1 MNRFGIGQSVRRV
14 EDQRFL
20 TGRARYVDDIQLPHM
35 LHGAVVMSPH
45 AHARIKEVRIDA
57 AMASPGVHLVLTGA
71 DAKKENLGGIPPLF
85 MPEDM
90 GGPKGYRTFRPLL
103 EPAKARYVGDRIAFV
118 VADTPEQARVA
129 AELVEIDWEPLP
141 AVVNVTDAAKE
152 GAPKVWDDNAMGN
165 LAFPLM
171 MGNKE
176 ATEAAF
182 AKARHVVSVRLYNN
196 RITANTLE
204 PRAAIGDYSAG
215 DDAYTLY
222 TSSQNPHG
230 VRSILCGAVLR
241 IPEIRLR
248 VVSPDVGGGFG
259 MKGDIYPEDGLV
271 LWASR
276 GLGRPV
282 KWVATRRE
290 SLLGDNHGRDQL
302 ISAEMALDDSGKIL
316 AVRAQALHAVG
327 AYVTNAGVV
336 PVLCALRNIPNVYVV
351 PAMLVA
357 SKATFTHST
366 PLGPY
371 RGAGR
376 PEAAYVMERLMD
388 EAAHALGADPV
399 ELRRKNYISPS
410 AMPYNTTAGWTVGA
424 AVGWTYDSGDFGKL
438 TDRCLELS
446 DWPGFEKRKKESER
460 NGRLRG
466 RSLIYYLEDSG
477 VFNERMEIR
486 FDPSG
491 MVTVVAGTHSH
502 GQGHAT
508 TYAQLVSDW
517 LGVPFENVRLVQ
529 GDTDAVSF
537 GRGTY
542 ASRSAMLGGSA
553 LKAAAD
559 AIIEKAKGMAA
570 HLLEAAGADLE
581 FREGK
586 FAVAG
591 TDRAISLTDVA
602 KAFYRPVG
610 PTTRFGTG
618 LDASGASAAP
628 PTFPNGCHVCELEID
643 PQTGEVFIDRY
654 AVVDDVGRVINPMIC
669 HGQIEGALA
678 QGIGQALMENVA
690 LDGESGQLL
699 SASFMDYAM
708 PRAADLPAHYE
719 LDFIDVPAK
728 TNPLGVK
735 GIGEAGCVGAPPAVM
750 NAILDALRPLGVRHL
765 DMPATPLRVWEAIQ
779 GARQQGKSASA
790 V

>member
-1 MNRFGIGQSVRRV
+1 MSRFGIGQPVRRV

-20 TGRARYVDDIQLPHM
+20 TGRSRYVDDIQLPHM

-45 AHARIKEVRIDA
+45 AHARIRGIDTKA
-57 AMASPGVHLVLTGA
+57 ALACDGVVCVLTGE
-71 DAKKENLGGIPPLF
+71 DARKDNLGGIPPLF

-103 EPAKARYVGDRIAFV
+103 EAQKVRYVGDRVAFV
-118 VADTPEQARVA
+118 VASSPEQARIA
-129 AELVEIDWEPLP
+129 AEKVEVDYEPLP
-141 AVVNVTDAAKE
+141 AAVNVEDAAQE

-176 ATEAAF
+176 ATEAGF
-182 AKARHVVSVRLYNN
+182 AKAKHVVSVRLYNN
-196 RITANTLE
+196 RVTANTME
-204 PRAAIGDYSAG
+204 PRATIGDYNAAE
-215 DDAYTLY
+215 DAFTLY

-230 VRSILCGAVLR
+230 VRSIVAGAVLKL
-241 IPEIRLR
+241 PEIKLR
-248 VVSPDVGGGFG
+248 VISPDVGGGFG

-276 GLGRPV
+276 RLGRPV
-282 KWVATRRE
+282 KWVGTRTE
-290 SLLGDNHGRDQL
+290 SILTDNHGRDQR
-302 ISAEMALDDSGKIL
+302 IHAEMALDENGKIL
-316 AVRAQALHAVG
+316 ALRAQALHAVG

-336 PVLCALRNIPNVYVV
+336 PVLCALRNIPSVYVV

-357 SKATFTHST
+357 SKATFTHTT

-376 PEAAYVMERLMD
+376 PEASYVMERLMD
-388 EAAHALGADPV
+388 EAAHKLGMDPV
-399 ELRRKNYISPS
+399 ELRRRNYIPPS

-424 AVGWTYDSGDFGKL
+424 AVGWTYDSGEFAKL
-438 TDRCLELS
+438 TDRAVEMA
-446 DWPGFEKRKKESER
+446 DWNGFASRKTSSEAK
-460 NGRLRG
+460 GKLRG
-466 RSLIYYLEDSG
+466 RALIYYLEDSG
-477 VFNERMEIR
+477 VFNERMELR

-491 MVTVVAGTHSH
+491 MVTIVAGTHSH

-508 TYAQLVSDW
+508 TYAQLVSEW
-517 LGVPFENVRLVQ
+517 LGVPFENIRLVQ
-529 GDTDAVSF
+529 GDTDAVAF

-553 LKAAAD
+553 LKGAAD
-559 AIIEKAKGMAA
+559 AIVEKAKDMAA
-570 HLLEAAGADLE
+570 HLLEASAKDIE
-581 FREGK
+581 FRAGN
-586 FAVAG
+586 FTVVG
-591 TDRAISLTDVA
+591 TDRSLPLTEVA
-602 KAFYRPVG
+602 KAFFRPVG

-618 LDASGASAAP
+618 LDASGSSAAP

-643 PQTGEVFIDRY
+643 PETGVVEIDRY

-690 LDGESGQLL
+690 FDRESGQML

-708 PRAADLPAHYE
+708 PRAADLPLHYE

-735 GIGEAGCVGAPPAVM
+735 GVGEAGCVGAPPAVIL
-750 NAILDALRPLGVRHL
+750 AILDALRPLGVEHL
-765 DMPATPLRVWEAIQ
+765 DMPATPHRVWQAIK
-779 GARQQGKSASA
+779 GARS
-790 V
+790 

>member
-1 MNRFGIGQSVRRV
+1 MNRYGIGQPVTRV

-20 TGRARYVDDIQLPHM
+20 TGRARYVDDIQLPRM

-45 AHARIKEVRIDA
+45 AHAHVRSIDFSK
-57 AMASPGVHLVLTGA
+57 AMQVPGVHLVLTGE
-71 DAKKENLGGIPPLF
+71 DAKEDQLGGIPPLF

-90 GGPKGYRTFRPLL
+90 GGPKGYRTFRPIL
-103 EPAKARYVGDRIAFV
+103 EASKVRYVGDRVAFV
-118 VADTPEQARVA
+118 VADTPELARIA
-129 AELVEIDWEPLP
+129 AEKVEVEYEPLP
-141 AVVNVTDAAKE
+141 AAVGVQDAAKD
-152 GAPKVWDDNAMGN
+152 GAPKVWDDNALGN

-182 AKARHVVSVRLYNN
+182 ARAKHAVSVRLYNN
-196 RITANTLE
+196 RITANAME
-204 PRAAIGDYSAG
+204 PRAALGDYA
-215 DDAYTLY
+215 DDSYTLY

-230 VRSILCGAVLR
+230 VRSILAGAVFR
-241 IPEIRLR
+241 IAENRLR

-259 MKGDIYPEDGLV
+259 MKGDTYPEDALV

-276 GLGRPV
+276 RLGRPV
-282 KWVATRRE
+282 KWVATRTE

-302 ISAEMALDDSGKIL
+302 VSAEMALDESGRIL
-316 AVRAQALHAVG
+316 AIRMQALHAVG
-327 AYVTNAGVV
+327 ACVTNAGVV

-357 SKATFTHST
+357 SKAIFTHTT

-376 PEAAYVMERLMD
+376 PEAAYVTERLMD
-388 EAAHALGADPV
+388 EAARKLGLDPV
-399 ELRRKNYISPS
+399 EIRRRNYIPPS
-410 AMPYNTTAGWTVGA
+410 AMPYNTTANWTVGG
-424 AVGWTYDSGDFGKL
+424 AVGWTYDSGDFARL

-446 DWPGFEKRKKESER
+446 DWNNYGKRKHESER
-460 NGRLRG
+460 NGKLRG
-466 RSLIYYLEDSG
+466 RALIYYLEDSG
-477 VFNERMEIR
+477 VFNERMELR
-486 FDPSG
+486 FDPG
-491 MVTVVAGTHSH
+491 GTLTIVAGTHNH

-517 LGVPFENVRLVQ
+517 LGVPFDSIRLVQ
-529 GDTDAVSF
+529 GDTDKVSF

-553 LKAAAD
+553 LKGAAD
-559 AIIEKAKGMAA
+559 AIVEKAKPLAA
-570 HLLEAAGADLE
+570 HMMEVSAQDISFA
-581 FREGK
+581 EGH
-586 FAVAG
+586 FTVTG
-591 TDRAISLTDVA
+591 TDRKIALVDVA
-602 KAFYRPVG
+602 KAFHRPAG

-618 LDASGASAAP
+618 LDASGSSAAP
-628 PTFPNGCHVCELEID
+628 PTFPNGCHACEVEVDPETGVVEI
-643 PQTGEVFIDRY
+643 ERY

-690 LDGESGQLL
+690 FDRESGQML
-699 SASFMDYAM
+699 SASFADYAM
-708 PRAADLPAHYE
+708 PRAGDLPLHYE

-735 GIGEAGCVGAPPAVM
+735 GVGEAGCVGAPPAVM
-750 NAILDALRPLGVRHL
+750 NAILDALHPRGVTQL
-765 DMPATPLRVWEAIQ
+765 DMPATPRRVWEALQ
-779 GARQQGKSASA
+779 NAKN
-790 V
+790 

>member
-1 MNRFGIGQSVRRV
+1 MNRFGIGQPVRRV

-20 TGRARYVDDIQLPHM
+20 TGRSRYVDDIQLPQM

-45 AHARIKEVRIDA
+45 AHALIKNIDTTKVINT
-57 AMASPGVHLVLTGA
+57 PGVHLVLTGA
-71 DAKKENLGGIPPLF
+71 DAKKDGLGGIPPLF

-103 EPAKARYVGDRIAFV
+103 EATKARYVGDRIAFV
-118 VADTPEQARVA
+118 VADTPELARIA
-129 AELVEIDWEPLP
+129 AERVEVTYEPLP
-141 AVVNVTDAAKE
+141 AVVNVEDAAKD
-152 GAPKVWDDNAMGN
+152 GAPKIWDDNAMGN

-176 ATEAAF
+176 AADAAF
-182 AKARHVVSVRLYNN
+182 ARAKHVVSVRLYNN
-196 RITANTLE
+196 RITANAME
-204 PRAAIGDYSAG
+204 PRAAIGDFSN
-215 DDAYTLY
+215 DSYTLY

-230 VRSILCGAVLR
+230 ARSILAAAVFKV
-241 IPEIRLR
+241 PETQLR
-248 VVSPDVGGGFG
+248 VISPDVGGGFG
-259 MKGDIYPEDGLV
+259 MKGDVYPEDGMV

-276 GLGRPV
+276 RLRRPV
-282 KWVATRRE
+282 KWVATRTE
-290 SLLGDNHGRDQL
+290 SMLGDNHGRDQL
-302 ISAEMALDDSGKIL
+302 VNAEMALDENGRIL
-316 AVRAQALHAVG
+316 GIRMQALHAVG

-336 PVLCALRNIPNVYVV
+336 PVLCSLRNIPNVYVV

-357 SKATFTHST
+357 SKAIFTHTT

-376 PEAAYVMERLMD
+376 PEAAYVTERLMD
-388 EAAHALGADPV
+388 EAARQISIDPV
-399 ELRRKNYISPS
+399 EIRRRNYIPPS
-410 AMPYNTTAGWTVGA
+410 AMPHNTTAGWTVGA
-424 AVGWTYDSGDFGKL
+424 AAGWTYDSGDFARL
-438 TDRCLELS
+438 TDRCLEIS
-446 DWPGFEKRKKESER
+446 DWKSFERRKEESKRKGK
-460 NGRLRG
+460 LRG

-477 VFNERMEIR
+477 VFNERMELR

-491 MVTVVAGTHSH
+491 TVTIVAGTHSH

-517 LGVPFENVRLVQ
+517 LGVPFESIRLVQ

-553 LKAAAD
+553 LRAAAD
-559 AIIEKAKGMAA
+559 AIIEKARALAA
-570 HLLEAAGADLE
+570 HLLEVSPKDLG
-581 FREGK
+581 FAEGK
-586 FAVAG
+586 FTVSG
-591 TDRAISLTDVA
+591 TDRSIPLVDVA
-602 KAFYRPVG
+602 KAFHRPAG
-610 PTTRFGTG
+610 PTTRFGAG
-618 LDASGASAAP
+618 LDASGSSNAP
-628 PTFPNGCHVCELEID
+628 PTFPNGCHACELEID
-643 PQTGEVFIDRY
+643 PETGEVFIDRY

-690 LDGESGQLL
+690 FDRESGQML
-699 SASFMDYAM
+699 SASFTDYAM
-708 PRAADLPAHYE
+708 PRAADLPHHYE

-735 GIGEAGCVGAPPAVM
+735 GVGEAGCVGAPPAVM
-750 NAILDALRPLGVRHL
+750 NAILDALRPLGVKHL
-765 DMPATPLRVWEAIQ
+765 DMPATPRRVWEALQ
-779 GARQQGKSASA
+779 NAKN
-790 V
+790 

>member
-1 MNRFGIGQSVRRV
+1 MNRYGIGQPVRRV

-20 TGRARYVDDIQLPHM
+20 TGRSRYVDDIQLPHM

-45 AHARIKEVRIDA
+45 AHARIRSIDVSKA
-57 AMASPGVHLVLTGA
+57 IETPGVHLVLTGE
-71 DAKKENLGGIPPLF
+71 DAKKDGLGGIPPLF

-118 VADTPEQARVA
+118 VADTPELARIA
-129 AELVEIDWEPLP
+129 AEKVEVDYEALP
-141 AVVNVTDAAKE
+141 AVANVEDAAKE

-165 LAFPLM
+165 LAFPMM

-176 ATEAAF
+176 AADAAF
-182 AKARHVVSVRLYNN
+182 AKAKHTVSVRLYNN
-196 RITANTLE
+196 RITANAME
-204 PRAAIGDYSAG
+204 PRAAIGDFANESF
-215 DDAYTLY
+215 TLY

-230 VRSILCGAVLR
+230 ARSILANAIFR
-241 IPEIRLR
+241 IPETKLR
-248 VVSPDVGGGFG
+248 VISPDVGGGFG
-259 MKGDIYPEDGLV
+259 MKGDVYPEDGLV

-276 GLGRPV
+276 KLGRPV
-282 KWVATRRE
+282 KWVATRTE
-290 SLLGDNHGRDQL
+290 SMLGDNHGRDQL
-302 ISAEMALDDSGKIL
+302 ISAEMALDENGKIL
-316 AVRAQALHAVG
+316 AIRAQALHAVG

-336 PVLCALRNIPNVYVV
+336 PVLCGLRNIPNVYVV

-357 SKATFTHST
+357 AKATFTHTT

-376 PEAAYVMERLMD
+376 PEASYVTERLMD
-388 EAAHALGADPV
+388 EAARKLDMDPV
-399 ELRRKNYISPS
+399 EIRRRNYIPPS
-410 AMPYNTTAGWTVGA
+410 AMPHNTTANWTIAA
-424 AVGWTYDSGDFGKL
+424 AVGWTYDSGDFARL

-446 DWPGFEKRKKESER
+446 DWGGFDSRKRASEAK
-460 NGRLRG
+460 GKLRG
-466 RSLIYYLEDSG
+466 RALIYYLEDSG
-477 VFNERMEIR
+477 VFNERMELR

-491 MVTVVAGTHSH
+491 MVTIVAGTHSH

-517 LGVPFENVRLVQ
+517 LGVPFENIRLVQ

-542 ASRSAMLGGSA
+542 ASRSMMLGGSA
-553 LKAAAD
+553 LRAAAD
-559 AIIEKAKGMAA
+559 VIIEKGKLMAA
-570 HLLEAAGADLE
+570 HLLEAAGADIE
-581 FREGK
+581 FKEGK
-586 FAVAG
+586 FGVVG
-591 TDRAISLTDVA
+591 TDRSIALTEVA
-602 KAFYRPVG
+602 RAFYRPVG
-610 PTTRFGTG
+610 PTTKFGAG
-618 LDASGASAAP
+618 LDASGSSAAP
-628 PTFPNGCHVCELEID
+628 PTFPNGCHACEVEID
-643 PQTGEVFIDRY
+643 PETGVVEIDRY

-690 LDGESGQLL
+690 FDRQSGQML
-699 SASFMDYAM
+699 SASFTDYAM
-708 PRAADLPAHYE
+708 PRAADLPQHYE

-750 NAILDALRPLGVRHL
+750 NAILDALRPRGVTHL
-765 DMPATPLRVWEAIQ
+765 DMPATPRRVWEALQ
-779 GARQQGKSASA
+779 NAKH
-790 V
+790 

>member
-1 MNRFGIGQSVRRV
+1 MNRYGIGQPVRRV

-45 AHARIKEVRIDA
+45 AHARIKNISVEEA
-57 AMASPGVHLVLTGA
+57 LKMPGVHLVLTGA
-71 DAKKENLGGIPPLF
+71 DAQAEKLGGIPPLF

-118 VADTPEQARVA
+118 VADSPELARIA
-129 AELVEIDWEPLP
+129 AEKVEVDYEPLP
-141 AVVNVTDAAKE
+141 AVVAVADAAKE
-152 GAPKVWDDNAMGN
+152 GAPKVWDDNAAGN

-171 MGNKE
+171 MGNKD
-176 ATEAAF
+176 ATDAAF
-182 AKARHVVSVRLYNN
+182 AKAKHTVSLRLYNN

-204 PRAAIGDYSAG
+204 PRACIGDFANDS
-215 DDAYTLY
+215 YTLY

-230 VRSILCGAVLR
+230 VRGILSGAVFKFS
-241 IPEIRLR
+241 ENKLR
-248 VVSPDVGGGFG
+248 VISPDVGGGFG
-259 MKGDIYPEDGLV
+259 MKGDVYPEDGLV

-276 GLGRPV
+276 RLGRPV
-282 KWVATRRE
+282 KWVATRTE

-302 ISAEMALDDSGKIL
+302 ISAEMALDENGKIL
-316 AVRAQALHAVG
+316 AVRAQALHSVG

-351 PAMLVA
+351 PAMLVM
-357 SKATFTHST
+357 SKATFTHTT

-376 PEAAYVMERLMD
+376 PEASYVIERLMD
-388 EAAHALGADPV
+388 AAARKVGVDPV
-399 ELRRKNYISPS
+399 ELRRRNYIPPS
-410 AMPYNTTAGWTVGA
+410 AMPYNTTANWTVGA
-424 AVGWTYDSGDFGKL
+424 PVGWTYDSGEFAKL
-438 TDRCLELS
+438 TDRALEIS
-446 DWPGFEKRKKESER
+446 DWKNYQERKAKSEKSGK
-460 NGRLRG
+460 LRG

-477 VFNERMEIR
+477 VFNERMELR

-491 MVTVVAGTHSH
+491 TVTVVAGTHNH

-508 TYAQLVSDW
+508 TYAQLVSEW
-517 LGVPFENVRLVQ
+517 LGIPFESIRLVQ

-553 LKAAAD
+553 LKGAAD
-559 AIIEKAKGMAA
+559 AIIEKAKPMAGF
-570 HLLEAAGADLE
+570 LLEASPQDIE
-581 FREGK
+581 FVEGR
-586 FAVAG
+586 FRVVG
-591 TDRAISLTDVA
+591 TDKGIPLVDVA

-610 PTTRFGTG
+610 PTTKFGTG
-618 LDASGASAAP
+618 LDASGSSAAP
-628 PTFPNGCHVCELEID
+628 PTFPNGCHTCELEID
-643 PQTGEVFIDRY
+643 PETGVVEIDRY

-690 LDGESGQLL
+690 FDTESGQML
-699 SASFMDYAM
+699 SASFTDYAM
-708 PRAADLPAHYE
+708 PRAADLPLHYE
-719 LDFIDVPAK
+719 MDFIDVPAK

-735 GIGEAGCVGAPPAVM
+735 GVGEAGCVGAPPAVM
-750 NAILDALRPLGVRHL
+750 NAILDALRERGVTHL
-765 DMPATPLRVWEAIQ
+765 DMPATSRRVWEALQ
-779 GARQQGKSASA
+779 RARAS
-790 V
+790 

>member
-1 MNRFGIGQSVRRV
+1 MNRYGIGQPVRRV

-20 TGRARYVDDIQLPHM
+20 TGGSRYVDDIQLPRM

-45 AHARIKEVRIDA
+45 AHARIKGIDVSA
-57 AMASPGVHLVLTGA
+57 AMTLAGVHLVLTGA
-71 DAKKENLGGIPPLF
+71 DAKKESLGGIPPLF

-118 VADTPEQARVA
+118 VADTPELARIA
-129 AELVEIDWEPLP
+129 AEKVEIDWEPLP
-141 AVVNVTDAAKE
+141 AAVNVEDAAKE

-182 AKARHVVSVRLYNN
+182 AKARHTVSLRLYNN
-196 RITANTLE
+196 RISANAME
-204 PRAAIGDYSAG
+204 PRAAIGDFANDSF
-215 DDAYTLY
+215 TLY

-230 VRSILCGAVLR
+230 VRSILAGAVFR
-241 IPEIRLR
+241 IAEIRLR
-248 VVSPDVGGGFG
+248 VIAPDVGGGFG

-276 GLGRPV
+276 RLGRPV
-282 KWVATRRE
+282 KWVATRTE

-302 ISAEMALDDSGKIL
+302 ISAEMALDENGKIL

-357 SKATFTHST
+357 AKATFTHTT

-376 PEAAYVMERLMD
+376 PEASYVIERLMD
-388 EAAHALGADPV
+388 EAARKLDMDPV
-399 ELRRKNYISPS
+399 ELRRRNYIPPS

-424 AVGWTYDSGDFGKL
+424 AVGWTYDSGDFARLTERAIELADWNGFPERKL
-438 TDRCLELS
+438 Q
-446 DWPGFEKRKKESER
+446 SEAK
-460 NGRLRG
+460 GRLRG

-477 VFNERMEIR
+477 VFNERMELR

-491 MVTVVAGTHSH
+491 MVSVVAGTHSH

-517 LGVPFENVRLVQ
+517 LGVPFENIRLVQ

-559 AIIEKAKGMAA
+559 AIIEKAKHMAG
-570 HLLEAAGADLE
+570 HLLEASDKDISFAD
-581 FREGK
+581 GK
-586 FAVAG
+586 FTVSG
-591 TDRAISLTDVA
+591 TDRSIPLTDVA

-618 LDASGASAAP
+618 LDASGSSAAP
-628 PTFPNGCHVCELEID
+628 PTFPNGCHACELEID
-643 PQTGEVFIDRY
+643 PETGEVFIDRY

-690 LDGESGQLL
+690 FDRDSGQML
-699 SASFMDYAM
+699 SASFTDYAM
-708 PRAADLPAHYE
+708 PRAADLPLHYE
-719 LDFIDVPAK
+719 LDFVDVPAK

-750 NAILDALRPLGVRHL
+750 NAILDALRPLGVKHL
-765 DMPATPLRVWEAIQ
+765 DMPATPRRVWEALQ
-779 GARQQGKSASA
+779 AAKTS
-790 V
+790 

>member
-1 MNRFGIGQSVRRV
+1 VNRNGIGQAVRRV

-20 TGRARYVDDIQLPHM
+20 TGRSRYVDDIQLPHM

-45 AHARIKEVRIDA
+45 AHARIKNIDVSA
-57 AMASPGVHLVLTGA
+57 AMKSPGVHLVLTGA

-118 VADTPEQARVA
+118 VADTSEQARIA
-129 AELVEIDWEPLP
+129 AELVEIHWEPLP
-141 AVVNVTDAAKE
+141 AVVNVEDAAKE
-152 GAPKVWDDNAMGN
+152 GAPKVWDDNAAGN

-176 ATEAAF
+176 TTEAAF
-182 AKARHVVSVRLYNN
+182 AKAKHKVSVRLYNN
-196 RITANTLE
+196 RITANAME
-204 PRAAIGDYSAG
+204 PRACIGDFANDSF
-215 DDAYTLY
+215 TLY

-230 VRSILCGAVLR
+230 VRSILAGAVLKV
-241 IPEIRLR
+241 PEIKLR
-248 VVSPDVGGGFG
+248 VIAPDVGGGFG

-271 LWASR
+271 LWAAR
-276 GLGRPV
+276 KLGRPV
-282 KWVATRRE
+282 KWVATRTE
-290 SLLGDNHGRDQL
+290 SMLGDNHGRDQL
-302 ISAEMALDDSGKIL
+302 ISAEMALDDNGKIL
-316 AVRAQALHAVG
+316 GIRAQALHAVG

-336 PVLCALRNIPNVYVV
+336 PVLCALRNISNVYVV

-357 SKATFTHST
+357 SKATFTHTT

-376 PEAAYVMERLMD
+376 PEASYVIERLMD
-388 EAAHALGADPV
+388 EAARQLALDPV
-399 ELRRKNYISPS
+399 ELRRRNYIPPS

-424 AVGWTYDSGDFGKL
+424 AVGWTYDSGDFARL
-438 TDRCLELS
+438 TDRCMELA
-446 DWPGFEKRKKESER
+446 DWGGFPARKKQSEAK
-460 NGRLRG
+460 GRLRG
-466 RSLIYYLEDSG
+466 RGFIYYLEDSG
-477 VFNERMEIR
+477 VFNERMELR

-529 GDTDAVSF
+529 GDTDAVAF

-553 LKAAAD
+553 LKGAAD
-559 AIIEKAKGMAA
+559 AIIEKAKQMAA
-570 HLLEAAGADLE
+570 FLLEAAGADLE
-581 FREGK
+581 FKEGK
-586 FAVAG
+586 FTVVG
-591 TDRAISLTDVA
+591 TDRSIPLTDVA
-602 KAFYRPVG
+602 KAFYRPAG

-618 LDASGASAAP
+618 LDASGSSAVP
-628 PTFPNGCHVCELEID
+628 PTFPNGCHACELEVD
-643 PQTGEVFIDRY
+643 PETGEVFIDRY

-678 QGIGQALMENVA
+678 QGIGQALMENIA
-690 LDGESGQLL
+690 FDRESGQML
-699 SASFMDYAM
+699 SASFNDYAM
-708 PRAADLPAHYE
+708 PRASDLPLHYE
-719 LDFIDVPAK
+719 LEFIDVPAK

-735 GIGEAGCVGAPPAVM
+735 GVGEAGCVGAPPAVM
-750 NAILDALRPLGVRHL
+750 NAILDALRPRGVQHL
-765 DMPATPLRVWEAIQ
+765 DMPATPRRVWEALQ
-779 GARQQGKSASA
+779 KAG
-790 V
+790 

>member
-1 MNRFGIGQSVRRV
+1 MNRFGIGQPVRRV

-20 TGRARYVDDIQLPHM
+20 TGHARYVDDIQLPRM

-45 AHARIKEVRIDA
+45 AHAKILSINTKPALE
-57 AMASPGVHLVLTGA
+57 MSGVHLVLTGK
-71 DAKKENLGGIPPLF
+71 DAQDEKLGGIPPLF

-118 VADTPEQARVA
+118 VADTPEAARIA
-129 AELVEIDWEPLP
+129 AEAVEIEWEPLP
-141 AVVNVTDAAKE
+141 AVASVADAAKE
-152 GAPKVWDDNAMGN
+152 GAPRVWDDNAAGN

-171 MGNKE
+171 MGNKD
-176 ATEAAF
+176 ATDAAF
-182 AKARHVVSVRLYNN
+182 AKAKHTVAVRLYNN
-196 RITANTLE
+196 RITANTME
-204 PRAAIGDYSAG
+204 PRACIGDFA
-215 DDAYTLY
+215 DDAYTLH

-230 VRSILCGAVLR
+230 VRSILAGAVFR
-241 IPEIRLR
+241 FPETKLR

-276 GLGRPV
+276 RLGRPV
-282 KWVATRRE
+282 KWVATRTE

-302 ISAEMALDDSGKIL
+302 ISAEMALDENGKIL
-316 AVRAQALHAVG
+316 AVRAQALHSVG

-351 PAMLVA
+351 PAMLVM
-357 SKATFTHST
+357 SKATFTHTT

-376 PEAAYVMERLMD
+376 PEASYVIERLMD
-388 EAAHALGADPV
+388 EAARKMKLDPV
-399 ELRRKNYISPS
+399 ELRQRNYIPPS
-410 AMPYNTTAGWTVGA
+410 AMPYNTTANWTVGA
-424 AVGWTYDSGDFGKL
+424 PVGWTYDSGDFAKL
-438 TDRCLELS
+438 TDRALEIS
-446 DWPGFEKRKKESER
+446 AWSGYEARKAASQKK
-460 NGRLRG
+460 GKLRG

-477 VFNERMEIR
+477 VFNERMELR

-491 MVTVVAGTHSH
+491 TVTIVAGTHSH

-517 LGVPFENVRLVQ
+517 LGVPFESVRLVQ

-553 LKAAAD
+553 LKGAAD
-559 AIIEKAKGMAA
+559 AIIEKAKPMAA
-570 HLLEAAGADLE
+570 FLMEAAAADLE
-581 FREGK
+581 FVEGV
-586 FAVAG
+586 FRVAG
-591 TDRAISLTDVA
+591 TDKKIPLVDVA
-602 KAFYRPVG
+602 RAFFRPVG

-628 PTFPNGCHVCELEID
+628 PTFPNGCHTCEVEID
-643 PQTGEVFIDRY
+643 PETGVVEIDRY

-690 LDGESGQLL
+690 FDRESGQML

-708 PRAADLPAHYE
+708 PRADDLPLHYE
-719 LDFIDVPAK
+719 MDFIDVPAK

-735 GIGEAGCVGAPPAVM
+735 GVGEAGCVGAPPVVM
-750 NAILDALRPLGVRHL
+750 NAILDALSVYQINHL
-765 DMPATPLRVWEAIQ
+765 DMPATPHRVWQAIQ
-779 GARQQGKSASA
+779 AAKKPSA
-790 V
+790 

>member
-1 MNRFGIGQSVRRV
+1 MSNRNGIGQPVRRV

-20 TGRARYVDDIQLPHM
+20 TGRSRYVDDIQLPHM

-45 AHARIKEVRIDA
+45 AHALIKNISFDEA
-57 AMASPGVHLVLTGA
+57 LKMPGVHLVLTGK
-71 DAKKENLGGIPPLF
+71 DAKAENLGGIPPLF

-118 VADTPEQARVA
+118 VADSPELARIA
-129 AELVEIDWEPLP
+129 AEKVEVEYEPLP
-141 AVVNVTDAAKE
+141 AVVNVADAAKD
-152 GAPKVWDDNAMGN
+152 GAPKVWDDNAAGN

-171 MGNKE
+171 MGNKD

-182 AKARHVVSVRLYNN
+182 ARAKHTVSVRLYNN
-196 RITANTLE
+196 RITANAME
-204 PRAAIGDYSAG
+204 PRACIGDFAN
-215 DDAYTLY
+215 DAYTLH
-222 TSSQNPHG
+222 TSCQNPHG
-230 VRSILCGAVLR
+230 VRSILAGAVFKF
-241 IPEIRLR
+241 PEIKLR

-259 MKGDIYPEDGLV
+259 MKGDVYPEDGLV

-276 GLGRPV
+276 KLGRPV
-282 KWVATRRE
+282 KWVATRTE

-302 ISAEMALDDSGKIL
+302 ISAEMALDENGKIL

-351 PAMLVA
+351 PAMLVM
-357 SKATFTHST
+357 SKATFTHTT

-376 PEAAYVMERLMD
+376 PEASYVIERLMD
-388 EAAHALGADPV
+388 EAALKLKIDPV
-399 ELRRKNYISPS
+399 ELRRRNYIQPS
-410 AMPYNTTAGWTVGA
+410 QMPYNTTANWTIA
-424 AVGWTYDSGDFGKL
+424 PHVGWTYDSGDFGRL
-438 TDRCLELS
+438 TDRALELA
-446 DWPGFEKRKKESER
+446 DWNGFASRKKASEAK
-460 NGRLRG
+460 GRLRG

-477 VFNERMEIR
+477 VFNERMELR

-529 GDTDAVSF
+529 GDTDAVAF

-553 LKAAAD
+553 LKGAAD

-570 HLLEAAGADLE
+570 HLMEASPKDIEFQAGKVTTV
-581 FREGK
+581 R
-586 FAVAG
+586 
-591 TDRAISLTDVA
+591 TDRPIPVTEGA
-602 KAFYRPVG
+602 KAFYPPVG

-618 LDASGASAAP
+618 LDASGSSAAP
-628 PTFPNGCHVCELEID
+628 PTFPNGCHACELEGD
-643 PQTGEVFIDRY
+643 PRTRRGVIHRY

-678 QGIGQALMENVA
+678 QGIGQALMENIA
-690 LDGESGQLL
+690 FDRESGQML
-699 SASFMDYAM
+699 SASFNDYAM
-708 PRAADLPAHYE
+708 PRAIDLPLHYDLE
-719 LDFIDVPAK
+719 FIDVPAK

-735 GIGEAGCVGAPPAVM
+735 GVGEAGCVGAPPAVM
-750 NAILDALRPLGVRHL
+750 DGILDALRPRGVQHL
-765 DMPATPLRVWEAIQ
+765 DMAATPRRVWEALQ
-779 GARQQGKSASA
+779 RAR
-790 V
+790 

>member
-1 MNRFGIGQSVRRV
+1 MNRHGIGQSVRRV

-20 TGRARYVDDIQLPHM
+20 TGRSRYVDDIQLPRM
-35 LHGAVVMSPH
+35 LHGAVIMSPH
-45 AHARIKEVRIDA
+45 AHARIRGIDGSA
-57 AMASPGVHLVLTGA
+57 AMALAGVHLVLTGA
-71 DAKKENLGGIPPLF
+71 DAQKENLGGIPPLF

-118 VADTPEQARVA
+118 VADTPELARIA
-129 AELVEIDWEPLP
+129 AEKVEVDYEALP
-141 AVVNVTDAAKE
+141 AVANVEDAAKE

-182 AKARHVVSVRLYNN
+182 AKARHTVSVRLYNN
-196 RITANTLE
+196 RICANAIE
-204 PRAAIGDYSAG
+204 PRAAIGDFANDSF
-215 DDAYTLY
+215 TLY

-230 VRSILCGAVLR
+230 VRSILAGAVFR

-248 VVSPDVGGGFG
+248 VIAPDVGGGFG

-276 GLGRPV
+276 RLGRPV
-282 KWVATRRE
+282 KWVATRTE

-302 ISAEMALDDSGKIL
+302 ISAEMALDENGKIL

-336 PVLCALRNIPNVYVV
+336 PVLCALRNIPNVYII

-357 SKATFTHST
+357 AKATFTHTT

-376 PEAAYVMERLMD
+376 PEASYVVERLMD
-388 EAAHALGADPV
+388 EAARKLEMDPV
-399 ELRRKNYISPS
+399 ELRRRNYIPPS

-424 AVGWTYDSGDFGKL
+424 AVGWTYDSGDFAKL
-438 TDRCLELS
+438 TDRAVELA
-446 DWPGFEKRKKESER
+446 DWGGFQKRKQESEA

-466 RSLIYYLEDSG
+466 RALIYYLEDSG
-477 VFNERMEIR
+477 VFNERMELR

-491 MVTVVAGTHSH
+491 MVSVVAGTHSH

-517 LGVPFENVRLVQ
+517 LGIPFENIRLVQ
-529 GDTDAVSF
+529 GDTDAVPF

-559 AIIEKAKGMAA
+559 AIIEKARQMAA

-581 FREGK
+581 FKDGK
-586 FAVAG
+586 FSVVG
-591 TDRAISLTDVA
+591 TDRSIPLTDVA

-610 PTTRFGTG
+610 PTTRFGAG
-618 LDASGASAAP
+618 LDASGSSAAP

-654 AVVDDVGRVINPMIC
+654 ALVDDVGRVINPMIC

-690 LDGESGQLL
+690 FDRDSGQML
-699 SASFMDYAM
+699 SASFADYAM
-708 PRAADLPAHYE
+708 PRACDLPAHYE
-719 LDFIDVPAK
+719 LDFVDVPAK

-750 NAILDALRPLGVRHL
+750 NAILDALRPLGVKHL
-765 DMPATPLRVWEAIQ
+765 DMPATPRRVWEALQ
-779 GARQQGKSASA
+779 TAKR
-790 V
+790 

>member
-1 MNRFGIGQSVRRV
+1 MNRYGIGQPVRRV

-35 LHGAVVMSPH
+35 LHGAVLMSPH
-45 AHARIKEVRIDA
+45 AHARIKSIDA
-57 AMASPGVHLVLTGA
+57 SAAQAMPGVHLILTGA
-71 DAKKENLGGIPPLF
+71 DAQREKLGGIPPLF

-103 EPAKARYVGDRIAFV
+103 EAAKARYVGDRIAFV
-118 VADTPEQARVA
+118 VADTPELARIA
-129 AELVEIDWEPLP
+129 AERVEVDYEPLA
-141 AVVNVTDAAKE
+141 AVVNLQEAAKE
-152 GAPKVWDDNAMGN
+152 GAPKVWDDNQAGN

-171 MGNKE
+171 MGNKD
-176 ATEAAF
+176 ATDAAF
-182 AKARHVVSVRLYNN
+182 AKAKHTVSVRLYNN
-196 RITANTLE
+196 RITANAME
-204 PRAAIGDYSAG
+204 PRACIGEYNAA

-230 VRSILCGAVLR
+230 VRTILCGPVFHL
-241 IPEIRLR
+241 PEIKLR

-271 LWASR
+271 LWASKR
-276 GLGRPV
+276 LRRPV
-282 KWVATRRE
+282 KWVATRTE

-302 ISAEMALDDSGKIL
+302 ISAEMALDESGKIL

-357 SKATFTHST
+357 SKATFTHTT

-376 PEAAYVMERLMD
+376 PEASYVIERLMD
-388 EAAHALGADPV
+388 EAARKLNIDPV
-399 ELRRKNYISPS
+399 ELRRLNYIPPS
-410 AMPYNTTAGWTVGA
+410 AMPYNTTANWTVGA
-424 AVGWTYDSGDFGKL
+424 PVGWTYDSGDFAKL
-438 TDRCLELS
+438 TDRAVQLA
-446 DWPGFEKRKKESER
+446 DWQGFQKRKQQSE
-460 NGRLRG
+460 GKGKLRG

-477 VFNERMEIR
+477 VFNERMEMR

-491 MVTVVAGTHSH
+491 MVTIVAGTHSH

-508 TYAQLVSDW
+508 TYAQLASDW
-517 LGVPFENVRLVQ
+517 LGVPFENIRLVQ

-553 LKAAAD
+553 LRAASD
-559 AIIEKAKGMAA
+559 AIIAKAKDMAA
-570 HLLEAAGADLE
+570 HLLEAAATDLE
-581 FREGK
+581 FKEGK
-586 FAVAG
+586 FTVAG
-591 TDRAISLTDVA
+591 TDRGIPLTDVA

-610 PTTRFGTG
+610 PTTKFGAG
-618 LDASGASAAP
+618 LDASGSSNAP
-628 PTFPNGCHVCELEID
+628 PTFPNGCHICEVEVDPDTGVVEIA
-643 PQTGEVFIDRY
+643 RY
-654 AVVDDVGRVINPMIC
+654 VVVDDVGRVINPLIC
-669 HGQIEGALA
+669 HGQIDGALA
-678 QGIGQALMENVA
+678 QGIGQALMENIA
-690 LDGESGQLL
+690 FDAESGQML

-708 PRAADLPAHYE
+708 PRST
-719 LDFIDVPAK
+719 DFVVHAEMEFVDVPAK

-750 NAILDALRPLGVRHL
+750 NAILDALRPRGVKHL
-765 DMPATPLRVWEAIQ
+765 DMPATPRRVWEALQ
-779 GARQQGKSASA
+779 HAGG
-790 V
+790 

>member
-1 MNRFGIGQSVRRV
+1 MNRFGIGQPVRRV

-20 TGRARYVDDIQLPHM
+20 TGRSRYVDDIQLPQM

-45 AHARIKEVRIDA
+45 AHALIKNIDTTKVINT
-57 AMASPGVHLVLTGA
+57 PGVHLVLTGA
-71 DAKKENLGGIPPLF
+71 DAKKDGLGGIPPLF

-103 EPAKARYVGDRIAFV
+103 EATKARYVGDRIAFV
-118 VADTPEQARVA
+118 VADTPELARIA
-129 AELVEIDWEPLP
+129 AERVEVTYEPLP
-141 AVVNVTDAAKE
+141 AVVNVEDAAKD
-152 GAPKVWDDNAMGN
+152 GAPKIWDDNAMGN

-176 ATEAAF
+176 AADAAF
-182 AKARHVVSVRLYNN
+182 AKAKHVVSVRLYNN
-196 RITANTLE
+196 RITANAME
-204 PRAAIGDYSAG
+204 PRAAIGDFSN
-215 DDAYTLY
+215 DSYTLY

-230 VRSILCGAVLR
+230 ARSILAAAVFKV
-241 IPEIRLR
+241 PETQLR
-248 VVSPDVGGGFG
+248 VISPDVGGGFG
-259 MKGDIYPEDGLV
+259 MKGDVYPEDGMV

-276 GLGRPV
+276 RLRRPV
-282 KWVATRRE
+282 KWVATRTE
-290 SLLGDNHGRDQL
+290 SMLGDNHGRDQL
-302 ISAEMALDDSGKIL
+302 VNAEMALDENGRIL
-316 AVRAQALHAVG
+316 GIRMQALHAVG

-336 PVLCALRNIPNVYVV
+336 PVLCSLRNIPNVYVV

-357 SKATFTHST
+357 SKAIFTHTT

-376 PEAAYVMERLMD
+376 PEAAYVTERLMD
-388 EAAHALGADPV
+388 EAARQISIDPV
-399 ELRRKNYISPS
+399 EIRRRNYIPPS
-410 AMPYNTTAGWTVGA
+410 AMPHNTTAGWTVGA
-424 AVGWTYDSGDFGKL
+424 AAGWTYDSGDFARL
-438 TDRCLELS
+438 TDRCLEIS
-446 DWPGFEKRKKESER
+446 DWKSFERRKEESKRKGK
-460 NGRLRG
+460 LRG

-477 VFNERMEIR
+477 VFNERMELR

-491 MVTVVAGTHSH
+491 TVTIVAGTHSH

-517 LGVPFENVRLVQ
+517 LGVPFESIRLVQ

-553 LKAAAD
+553 LRAAAD
-559 AIIEKAKGMAA
+559 AIIEKARALAA
-570 HLLEAAGADLE
+570 HLLEVSPKDLG
-581 FREGK
+581 FAEGK
-586 FAVAG
+586 FTVSG
-591 TDRAISLTDVA
+591 TDRSIPLVDVA
-602 KAFYRPVG
+602 KAFHRPAG
-610 PTTRFGTG
+610 PTTRFGAG
-618 LDASGASAAP
+618 LDASGSSNAP
-628 PTFPNGCHVCELEID
+628 PTFPNGCHACELEID
-643 PQTGEVFIDRY
+643 PETGEVFIDRY

-690 LDGESGQLL
+690 FDRESGQML
-699 SASFMDYAM
+699 SASFTDYAM
-708 PRAADLPAHYE
+708 PRAADLPHHYE

-735 GIGEAGCVGAPPAVM
+735 GVGEAGCVGAPPAVM
-750 NAILDALRPLGVRHL
+750 NAILDALRPLGVKHL
-765 DMPATPLRVWEAIQ
+765 DMPATPRRVWEALQ
-779 GARQQGKSASA
+779 NVKN
-790 V
+790 

>member
-1 MNRFGIGQSVRRV
+1 MNRYGIGQPVRRV

-20 TGRARYVDDIQLPHM
+20 TGRSRYVDDIQLPRM

-45 AHARIKEVRIDA
+45 AHALIRKIDVSKA
-57 AMASPGVHLVLTGA
+57 IATAGVHLVLTGE
-71 DAKKENLGGIPPLF
+71 DARKEGLGGIPPLF

-118 VADTPEQARVA
+118 VADTPELARIA
-129 AELVEIDWEPLP
+129 AEKVEVDYEPLP
-141 AVVNVTDAAKE
+141 AVVSVEDAAKE
-152 GAPKVWDDNAMGN
+152 GASKVWDDNAMGN

-176 ATEAAF
+176 ATDAAF
-182 AKARHVVSVRLYNN
+182 AKAKHTVSVRLYNN
-196 RITANTLE
+196 RITANAME
-204 PRAAIGDYSAG
+204 PRAAIGDYANDSF
-215 DDAYTLY
+215 TLY
-222 TSSQNPHG
+222 ASSQNPHG
-230 VRSILCGAVLR
+230 ARSILANAVFK
-241 IPEIRLR
+241 IPETKLR

-259 MKGDIYPEDGLV
+259 MKGDVYPEDGLV

-276 GLGRPV
+276 RLGRPV
-282 KWVATRRE
+282 KWVATRTE

-302 ISAEMALDDSGKIL
+302 ISAEMALDENGKIL
-316 AVRAQALHAVG
+316 AIRAQALHAVG

-336 PVLCALRNIPNVYVV
+336 PVLCGLRNIPNVYVV

-357 SKATFTHST
+357 AKATFTHTT

-376 PEAAYVMERLMD
+376 PEASYVTERLMD
-388 EAAHALGADPV
+388 EAARKLGMDPV
-399 ELRRKNYISPS
+399 EIRRRNYIAPS
-410 AMPYNTTAGWTVGA
+410 AMPHNTTAGWTVGA
-424 AVGWTYDSGDFGKL
+424 AVGWTYDSGDFARL
-438 TDRCLELS
+438 TDRCLELA
-446 DWPGFEKRKKESER
+446 DWNSYSARKRESEKRGK
-460 NGRLRG
+460 LRG
-466 RSLIYYLEDSG
+466 RALIYYLEDSG
-477 VFNERMEIR
+477 VFNERMELR

-517 LGVPFENVRLVQ
+517 LGVPFENIRLVQ

-553 LKAAAD
+553 LRAAAD
-559 AIIEKAKGMAA
+559 GIVEKGKLMAA
-570 HLLEAAGADLE
+570 HLLEAAGADIE

-586 FAVAG
+586 FSVVG
-591 TDRAISLTDVA
+591 TDRSIALTDVA

-610 PTTRFGTG
+610 PTTRFGAG
-618 LDASGASAAP
+618 LDASGSSAAP
-628 PTFPNGCHVCELEID
+628 PTFPNGCHACEVEID
-643 PQTGEVFIDRY
+643 PETGVVEIDRY

-690 LDGESGQLL
+690 FDRQSGQML
-699 SASFMDYAM
+699 SASFTDYAM
-708 PRAADLPAHYE
+708 PRAADLPHHYE

-750 NAILDALRPLGVRHL
+750 NAILDALRPRGVVHL
-765 DMPATPLRVWEAIQ
+765 DMPATPRRVWEALQ
-779 GARQQGKSASA
+779 NAKH
-790 V
+790 

>member
-1 MNRFGIGQSVRRV
+1 MNRFGIGQPVRRV

-20 TGRARYVDDIQLPHM
+20 TGRARYVDDIQLPQM

-45 AHARIKEVRIDA
+45 AHARIASIDTKPA
-57 AMASPGVHLVLTGA
+57 LEMPGVYLVLTGT
-71 DAKKENLGGIPPLF
+71 DVKQEGLGGIPPLF

-118 VADTPEQARVA
+118 VADTPELARIA
-129 AELVEIDWEPLP
+129 AEKVEVEYEPLP
-141 AVVNVTDAAKE
+141 AVVSVADAAKE
-152 GAPKVWDDNAMGN
+152 GAPKVWDDNPAGN

-176 ATEAAF
+176 ATDAAF
-182 AKARHVVSVRLYNN
+182 AKAKHKVSLRLYNN
-196 RITANTLE
+196 RVSANTME
-204 PRAAIGDYSAG
+204 PRAAIGDYANDSF
-215 DDAYTLY
+215 TLY

-230 VRSILCGAVLR
+230 VRGILAGAVLK
-241 IPEIRLR
+241 IPETRLR

-271 LWASR
+271 LVASR
-276 GLGRPV
+276 RLGRPV
-282 KWVATRRE
+282 KWVATRTE
-290 SLLGDNHGRDQL
+290 ALLGDNHGRDQL
-302 ISAEMALDDSGKIL
+302 VSAEMALDDAGRIL
-316 AVRAQALHAVG
+316 AVRVQALHSVG
-327 AYVTNAGVV
+327 SYVTNAGVV
-336 PVLCALRNIPNVYVV
+336 PVMCALRNIPNVYVV
-351 PAMLVA
+351 PAMLVM
-357 SKATFTHST
+357 SQATFTHTT

-376 PEAAYVMERLMD
+376 PEASYVIERLMD
-388 EAAHALGADPV
+388 EAAAQLGIDPV
-399 ELRRKNYISPS
+399 ALRRRNYIPPS
-410 AMPYNTTAGWTVGA
+410 AMPYNTTANWTIA
-424 AVGWTYDSGDFGKL
+424 PHVGWTYDSGEFAKL
-438 TDRCLELS
+438 TDRALEIS
-446 DWPGFEKRKKESER
+446 DWNGFQKRKQRSESHGKR
-460 NGRLRG
+460 RG
-466 RSLIYYLEDSG
+466 RALIYYLEDSG

-553 LKAAAD
+553 LRGAAD
-559 AIIEKAKGMAA
+559 AVLEKAKPMAA
-570 HLLEAAGADLE
+570 FLLEAAAADLE

-586 FAVAG
+586 FEVAG
-591 TDRAISLTDVA
+591 TDKGVALTEVA

-610 PTTRFGTG
+610 PTTKFGAG
-618 LDASGASAAP
+618 LDASGSSNHP
-628 PTFPNGCHVCELEID
+628 PTFPNGCHICELEVD
-643 PQTGEVFIDRY
+643 PDTGVVEVERY
-654 AVVDDVGRVINPMIC
+654 VVVDDVGRVINPLIC

-678 QGIGQALMENVA
+678 QGIGQALMENVVF
-690 LDGESGQLL
+690 DPDSGQML

-708 PRAADLPAHYE
+708 PRASDVPLHVE
-719 LDFIDVPAK
+719 MDFVDVPAK

-735 GIGEAGCVGAPPAVM
+735 GVGEAGCVGAPPAVM
-750 NAILDALRPLGVRHL
+750 NALLDALRPLGVKHL
-765 DMPATPLRVWEAIQ
+765 DMPATPRRVWEAL
-779 GARQQGKSASA
+779 QQAKA
-790 V
+790 